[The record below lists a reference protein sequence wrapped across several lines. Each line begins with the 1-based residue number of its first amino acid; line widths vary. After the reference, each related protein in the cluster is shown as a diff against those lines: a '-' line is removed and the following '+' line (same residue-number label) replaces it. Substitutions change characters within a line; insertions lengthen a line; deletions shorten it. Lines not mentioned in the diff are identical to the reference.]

1 MPSFVLLVV
10 FPMRKCLKKGGSRY
24 SPGSRRETSTVLR
37 TRIPRTFYIVIVK
50 ILFVSNVKNPFLN
63 QILFSFLLWIRPW
76 KRKDKDIFGIM
87 PLLFHKIQNKAIDS
101 DVLAASLS
109 HIAYKHV
116 DLRVLTLLKCMIWW
130 RAYAHTRNKRTH
142 IRRGGRGDGAQKWY
156 APRNNV
162 S

>member
-24 SPGSRRETSTVLR
+24 LPGSRRETSTVLR

-50 ILFVSNVKNPFLN
+50 ILFVSNAMWRILFLN
-63 QILFSFLLWIRPW
+63 QILFSFLLW
-76 KRKDKDIFGIM
+76 KRKEKETFGIM

-156 APRNNV
+156 APRNNG
-162 S
+162 